1 MHKKIKE
8 DRTCRLMS
16 FPRRD
21 SGTHTLAYSVSSLL
35 HKWPQTGGNCPGP
48 AGPTGWLRG
57 PSLNGPAANFL
68 HTCSQL
74 MACGHQDW
82 ALLGLLDP
90 LLGTRLGGRREPR
103 VLASAPITTFHSEK
117 VAVLLL
123 GHGEP
128 DSEPT
133 WSALV
138 WPRKLL

>member
-1 MHKKIKE
+1 MALIHWP
-8 DRTCRLMS
+8 TLCHPYFTS
-16 FPRRD
+16 GPRQVETVLD
-21 SGTHTLAYSVSSLL
+21 QQ
-35 HKWPQTGGNCPGP
+35 W
-48 AGPTGWLRG
+48 PTGWLRG
-57 PSLNGPAANFL
+57 PSLNGPAADFL

-90 LLGTRLGGRREPR
+90 LLGTRLGGHREPR